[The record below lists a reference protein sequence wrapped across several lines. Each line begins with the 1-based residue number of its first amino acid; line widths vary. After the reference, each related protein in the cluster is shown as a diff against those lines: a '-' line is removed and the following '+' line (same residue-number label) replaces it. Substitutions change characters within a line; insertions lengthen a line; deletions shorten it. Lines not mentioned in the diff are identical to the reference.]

1 MVVPRGRTDPW
12 RSPEGTPRM
21 TRLILLDYGRA
32 GRSMTPD
39 PRFPSEMI
47 SSLRDGGAV
56 IFPTDT
62 LYGLGVDP
70 CSETGLNRLLAAKRR
85 DRGKP
90 IPLLLSDVGQ
100 VDRWA
105 RNVPPAAA
113 RLMDR
118 FWPGALTLVLPAD
131 PGVHPV
137 VTGGG
142 DTVGLRVPDH
152 PVPRALAALLSGAVT
167 GTSANRSGN
176 PGAWR
181 SAGEIVREFTGAVD
195 WVLWECAPPHHEL
208 RADGVPPMGNAKGA
222 VRASRCR
229 GTPAEGRTGDK
240 APSGNER
247 REAAG
252 NSPGSTVVRMIDD
265 LPVLLREGVL
275 PFRDIIEF
283 LQRG

>member
-1 MVVPRGRTDPW
+1 
-12 RSPEGTPRM
+12 M
-21 TRLILLDYGRA
+21 TRLILLGADLADG
-32 GRSMTPD
+32 STTPE
-39 PRFPSEMI
+39 PRFPAEMI
-47 SSLRDGGAV
+47 ASLRAGGVA

-70 CSETGLNRLLAAKRR
+70 CSETGLARLFAAKGR

-90 IPLLLSDVGQ
+90 IPLLLSGAEQ

-105 RNVPPAAA
+105 RHVPPAAA

-131 PGVHPV
+131 PEIHPA

-152 PVPRALAALLSGAVT
+152 FVPRALAAALSGAVT

-176 PGAWR
+176 PGTWG
-181 SAGEIVREFTGAVD
+181 SAEEIVREFTGTVD
-195 WVLWECAPPHHEL
+195 WVLWAGEA
-208 RADGVPPMGNAKGA
+208 A
-222 VRASRCR
+222 
-229 GTPAEGRTGDK
+229 GD
-240 APSGNER
+240 AR
-247 REAAG
+247 RESAG

-265 LPVLLREGVL
+265 HPVLLREGVL
-275 PFRDIIEF
+275 PFRDIIGF

>member
-1 MVVPRGRTDPW
+1 
-12 RSPEGTPRM
+12 M
-21 TRLILLDYGRA
+21 TRLILLDAGRA
-32 GRSMTPD
+32 TGSVPPE
-39 PRFPSEMI
+39 PRFPAEMI
-47 SSLRDGGAV
+47 ASLRAGGAV

-70 CSETGLNRLLAAKRR
+70 CSETGLTRLLAAKGR

-90 IPLLLSDVGQ
+90 IPLLLSEKEQ
-100 VDRWA
+100 VDRWS
-105 RNVPPAAA
+105 RYVPPPAV

-131 PGVHPV
+131 PGVHPA

-176 PGAWR
+176 PGAWG
-181 SAGEIVREFTGAVD
+181 AAEEIVREFTGAVD
-195 WVLWECAPPHHEL
+195 WVLW
-208 RADGVPPMGNAKGA
+208 GG
-222 VRASRCR
+222 
-229 GTPAEGRTGDK
+229 K
-240 APSGNER
+240 APSGNAR
-247 REAAG
+247 REGAG

-265 LPVLLREGVL
+265 HPVLLREGVL

>member
-1 MVVPRGRTDPW
+1 
-12 RSPEGTPRM
+12 M
-21 TRLILLDYGRA
+21 TRLVLLDAGRA
-32 GRSMTPD
+32 NVSVPAE
-39 PRFPSEMI
+39 PSFPAEMI
-47 SSLRDGGAV
+47 SSLRAGGVV

-70 CSETGLNRLLAAKRR
+70 WSETGLNRLLAAKGR

-90 IPLLLSDVGQ
+90 IPLLLSEKEH

-105 RNVPPAAA
+105 RHVPPPAA

-118 FWPGALTLVLPAD
+118 FWPGALTLVLPAV
-131 PGVHPV
+131 PGIHPA

-142 DTVGLRVPDH
+142 GTVGLRVPDH

-176 PGAWR
+176 PGAWGT
-181 SAGEIVREFTGAVD
+181 AEGIIREFTGTVD
-195 WVLWECAPPHHEL
+195 WVVWGGE
-208 RADGVPPMGNAKGA
+208 A
-222 VRASRCR
+222 V
-229 GTPAEGRTGDK
+229 GD
-240 APSGNER
+240 
-247 REAAG
+247 
-252 NSPGSTVVRMIDD
+252 SPGSTVVRVVDD
-265 LPVLLREGVL
+265 HPVLLREGVL

>member
-1 MVVPRGRTDPW
+1 
-12 RSPEGTPRM
+12 M
-21 TRLILLDYGRA
+21 TRLVLLDADRE
-32 GRSMTPD
+32 
-39 PRFPSEMI
+39 PRFPAEMI
-47 SSLRDGGAV
+47 ASLRAGGAV

-70 CSETGLNRLLAAKRR
+70 CSEPGLNRLFAAKGR

-90 IPLLLSDVGQ
+90 IPLLLSEGGQ

-105 RNVPPAAA
+105 RHVPPAAG
-113 RLMDR
+113 RLMNR

-131 PGVHPV
+131 PGVHPA

-152 PVPRALAALLSGAVT
+152 PVPRALAAALSGAVT

-176 PGAWR
+176 PGAWG
-181 SAGEIVREFTGAVD
+181 SAEEIVREFTGAVD
-195 WVLWECAPPHHEL
+195 WVLWGGEAAGDA
-208 RADGVPPMGNAKGA
+208 R
-222 VRASRCR
+222 R
-229 GTPAEGRTGDK
+229 GG
-240 APSGNER
+240 
-247 REAAG
+247 AG
-252 NSPGSTVVRMIDD
+252 NSPGSTVVRMTDD
-265 LPVLLREGVL
+265 HPVLLREGVL

>member
-1 MVVPRGRTDPW
+1 
-12 RSPEGTPRM
+12 M
-21 TRLILLDYGRA
+21 TRLILLDADRGDRP
-32 GRSMTPD
+32 MTPD
-39 PRFPSEMI
+39 QRLFAEI
-47 SSLRDGGAV
+47 IASLRAGGTV

-70 CSETGLNRLLAAKRR
+70 CSETGLSRLIAAKGR

-90 IPLLLSDVGQ
+90 IPLLLSGGEQ

-105 RNVPPAAA
+105 RHVPPAAA

-118 FWPGALTLVLPAD
+118 FWPGALTLVLHAD
-131 PGVHPV
+131 PGVHPA

-152 PVPRALAALLSGAVT
+152 PVPRALAAGLSGAVT

-176 PGAWR
+176 PGSWG

-195 WVLWECAPPHHEL
+195 WVLW
-208 RADGVPPMGNAKGA
+208 G
-222 VRASRCR
+222 
-229 GTPAEGRTGDK
+229 GR
-240 APSGNER
+240 APSGNAR
-247 REAAG
+247 REGAG

-265 LPVLLREGVL
+265 DPVLLREGVL
-275 PFRDIIEF
+275 PFRSIIEF

>member
-1 MVVPRGRTDPW
+1 
-12 RSPEGTPRM
+12 M
-21 TRLILLDYGRA
+21 TRLILLDA
-32 GRSMTPD
+32 DRSNGSTTSK
-39 PRFPSEMI
+39 PRFPDEMI
-47 SSLRDGGAV
+47 ASLRAGGAV

-70 CSETGLNRLLAAKRR
+70 RSEAGLNRLLAAKGR

-90 IPLLLSDVGQ
+90 IPLLLSDGGQ
-100 VDRWA
+100 VGRWT
-105 RNVPPAAA
+105 RHVPPAAA

-131 PGVHPV
+131 RGVHPS

-181 SAGEIVREFTGAVD
+181 SAEEIVREFTGEVD
-195 WVLWECAPPHHEL
+195 WVLW
-208 RADGVPPMGNAKGA
+208 GGA
-222 VRASRCR
+222 SARASRCR
-229 GTPAEGRTGDK
+229 GTPAAGRAGGIAAGD
-240 APSGNER
+240 AR

-252 NSPGSTVVRMIDD
+252 TSPGSTVVRMIDD
-265 LPVLLREGVL
+265 QPVLLREGVL
-275 PFRDIIEF
+275 PFHDIIEF